1 MSAAIAAEDTRWR
14 GRIPPQNRAAALGHL
29 SEPGFNILI
38 QATGDAM
45 TKETIDEARAVIS
58 AEKPEWP
65 GALIVAQG
73 ELDVQSVPELRA
85 RLAEAVDSGKNRVVV
100 DLAEVSF
107 IDSLSLSA
115 LVGARRKLGDGG
127 RLAVV
132 AVHEYVRLILQAT
145 GLEQVLDVF
154 ATREEAVAFVT
165 GD

>member
-1 MSAAIAAEDTRWR
+1 MW
-14 GRIPPQNRAAALGHL
+14 
-29 SEPGFNILI
+29 I

-45 TKETIDEARAVIS
+45 TKETMNEARAVIS
-58 AEKPEWP
+58 AETPDWP
-65 GALIVAQG
+65 GALVVASG

-85 RLAEAVDSGKNRVVV
+85 RLAEATDSGAKRIVV

-115 LVGARRKLGDGG
+115 LVGAKRKVGDDG

-154 ATREEAVAFVT
+154 ETRDDAVAFVQA
-165 GD
+165 D

>member
-1 MSAAIAAEDTRWR
+1 MSKDTM
-14 GRIPPQNRAAALGHL
+14 N
-29 SEPGFNILI
+29 
-38 QATGDAM
+38 
-45 TKETIDEARAVIS
+45 EARAVIS
-58 AEKPEWP
+58 AITPDWP

-73 ELDVQSVPELRA
+73 ELDVQSVDELRA
-85 RLAEAVDSGKNRVVV
+85 RLNEALDAGKKRIVV

-115 LVGARRKLGDGG
+115 LVGARRKIGHDG

-154 ATREEAVAFVT
+154 ETRDEAVAFVQ
-165 GD
+165 GA